1 MHEIFTHFISRDP
14 KDDGVRV
21 GYIMWFSDSF
31 PISEFSGEERI
42 MKYYCDYSARLQVPM
57 KAEYFDTF
65 MSTELK
71 KILIKDSIRVPG
83 TDNVSFS
90 DPAGVETAFRVTREF
105 LQNEFR
111 ILESYESNIEDFRVA
126 ADAFMSQK
134 LSDRTVEEL
143 SNTYE
148 TLSKSD
154 NTRDSVEYALD
165 SLLMLREIYS
175 TDVLEE
181 INDTAKETEQFKFLM
196 DFGIPVIDSDIGG
209 LYTSQL
215 FGIEAQP
222 GTGKTRFSLGVV
234 AYRAAVLYHENV
246 IYYQLEQSVPE
257 ARAMLTARHVYTL
270 YKIQMSD
277 DMILRGKVPKE
288 YQAKVK
294 AAEIDLFES
303 GKYGKIFI
311 KNGDLYEDTLTQTLR
326 KDDKLH
332 GPFDIVIIDY
342 LGLIERKETT
352 YAKRKE
358 KYMVIGDACRKI
370 KRYVQRTRKAAL
382 CISQFNQEGIDAGLN
397 DKEITPGMAEGG
409 IAVYKHS
416 DQNLALSRTLTMKLQ
431 QKLKISQ
438 PKIRGTAGFGS
449 AIIDTRLGFCYFYQN
464 TTSNV

>member
-181 INDTAKETEQFKFLM
+181 INDTAPETEQFKFLM

-288 YQAKVK
+288 YQAMVK